1 MLGLPLMPAT
11 AEELKELVGRL
22 AVRSPSRSE
31 ATVQA
36 DVAMLLRLAPLALTP
51 DLVLEAPDGAGGR
64 IDVEVGSCAFE
75 LKRDLRPSR
84 VHREATDQLAGYLR
98 LRQAAEGERYVGVLS
113 DGARWELVH
122 LVDDV
127 PHEVSSFD
135 VDPADPDAVGL
146 VLWLEG
152 VLATSSSIR
161 PTPTE
166 VRRRLGAGTPAH
178 DLDAASLAVLYDR
191 HRDLP
196 TVRLKR
202 ELWAKLLTT
211 ALGTSF
217 TDEDALF
224 LEHTLL
230 VCSAKIIAHA
240 VIGIDPRDQARS
252 ASSLLNGHWF
262 REAQVSGVVDED
274 FFDWVAEV
282 PGGQPWVKTLARRL
296 GRFAWAEAEHDV
308 MKALYEAVIDAATRH
323 RLGEYYTPDWLA
335 EAIVRHV
342 VDEPLTHRVLDPSCG
357 SGTFLF
363 HAIRHHIAASDDAGR
378 SPAAALQSTCRQ
390 VLGLD
395 IHPVAV
401 TLARV
406 TYLLALGR
414 QRLADPDRG
423 AITVPVYLG
432 DSIQWG
438 QEQTLLSAEALAVP
452 IDAGASLFSSELRF
466 PRALVADAGRFD
478 ALVNDLAEAA
488 SRRPAGK
495 PLPSLAGTFRRHA
508 ISGADAEVLTET
520 FRQMCRLHDDGRDHI
535 WGYYVKNLARP
546 LWLADGPNRVDRL
559 VGNPP
564 WLAYRYLPAA
574 AKVEFRAM
582 SEQRGL
588 WAGSTVATNQDLSA
602 LFVARSVQLYLR
614 SEGRFGFVMPLAVLS
629 RRQYLG
635 FRSGRFPAEPEP
647 VAVAFGE
654 AWDLHAVK
662 PSFFP
667 VPASV
672 VFGRR
677 VAGDGAIPLAGPWV
691 TWAGRVPSPNASF
704 AELAERV
711 VVQRPEGG
719 PLTQGEAVS
728 PYGPRFAQGATV
740 VPRVLFIV
748 EPAPTGPLG
757 TGAGRRAVRSL
768 RSPGEKPPWK
778 SLPALEGVVEAE
790 FVRPLLVGESL
801 LPFAIRAPRLAVI
814 PYAHGRLL
822 DGSDVALDEFPGLS
836 HWWRE
841 AEDRWL
847 QHRSSDRLDLRGRL
861 DYRRGITQQLP
872 APAHR
877 VVYSG
882 SGMYL
887 AAARVTDPMA
897 IVEHKLYWAA
907 AGSAEEARYLAA
919 VLNSTT
925 LTQRVRPYQGRGEHN
940 PRDFDKYV
948 WRLPIPLFDPDDP
961 LHGRL
966 AGLGQEAE
974 ELVQATV
981 LPAGRRFEADRRL
994 VREALQAAGIA
1005 PALDR
1010 EVALLLERSDKV
1022 EPERR
1027 AFFASLNAGYQA
1039 LRDDPDGWA
1048 AVETERRAESG
1059 VLRDGMA

>member
-1 MLGLPLMPAT
+1 MLGMPLMPAT
-11 AEELKELVGRL
+11 AEELRELVGRL

-75 LKRDLRPSR
+75 LKRDLRASR
-84 VHREATDQLAGYLR
+84 LHRDATDQLAGYLR

-113 DGARWELVH
+113 DGARWELLH

-127 PHEVSSFD
+127 PQQVSTFE
-135 VDPADPDAVGL
+135 VDPGDPDPVGL

-152 VLATSSSIR
+152 VLATSSSIK

-191 HRDLP
+191 HRHQP

-217 TDEDALF
+217 TDEDQLF

-230 VCSAKIIAHA
+230 VCSAKIIAHG

-252 ASSLLNGHWF
+252 AASLLNGHWF

-282 PGGQPWVKTLARRL
+282 PGGHAWVKTLARRL
-296 GRFAWAEAEHDV
+296 GRFAWGEAEHDV

-335 EAIVRHV
+335 EAVVRHV
-342 VDEPLTHRVLDPSCG
+342 VDEPLTQRVLDPSCG

-363 HAIRHHIAASDDAGR
+363 HAIRHHIAASDAAGR
-378 SPAAALQSTCRQ
+378 SAAAALQSTCRQ

-414 QRLADPDRG
+414 ERLAHPDRG

-438 QEQTLLSAEALAVP
+438 QEQTLLSADALAVP
-452 IDAGASLFSSELRF
+452 TDAGASLFSSELRF
-466 PRALVADAGRFD
+466 PRDLVADASRFD
-478 ALVNDLAEAA
+478 AVVTDLAEGA
-488 SRRPAGK
+488 SRRRVGGP
-495 PLPSLAGTFRRHA
+495 PPSLTGTFRRHA
-508 ISGADAEVLTET
+508 ISGADAEVLTQT
-520 FRQMCRLHDDGRDHI
+520 FRQMCHLHDEGRDHI

-588 WAGSTVATNQDLSA
+588 WAGSAVTTNQDLSA

-635 FRSGRFPAEPEP
+635 FRNGRFPAEPEP

-677 VAGDGAIPLAGPWV
+677 VAGDGAVPLAGPWV
-691 TWAGRVPSPNASF
+691 EWAGRVPSANASF

-711 VVQRPEGG
+711 VVRRPEGG
-719 PLTQGEAVS
+719 PVTQGEAVS

-740 VPRVLFIV
+740 VPRVLFVV
-748 EPAPTGPLG
+748 EPAPAGPLG

-768 RSPGEKPPWK
+768 RSASEKQPWK
-778 SLPALEGVVEAE
+778 GLAALEGVVEAE

-801 LPFAIRAPRLAVI
+801 LPFAIREPRLAVI

-822 DGSDVALDEFPGLS
+822 DGADPALDEFPGLA

-841 AEDRWL
+841 AEERWL
-847 QHRSSDRLDLRGRL
+847 RHRSSEHLDLRGQL
-861 DYRRGITQQLP
+861 DYRRKLTQQLP
-872 APAHR
+872 AGAHR
-877 VVYSG
+877 VVYSKA
-882 SGMYL
+882 GMYL
-887 AAARVTDPMA
+887 AAARVGEQAALID
-897 IVEHKLYWAA
+897 HNLYWAA
-907 AGSAEEARYLAA
+907 AGSVEEARYLAA

-925 LTQRVRPYQGRGEHN
+925 LTDRVRPYQARGEHN
-940 PRDFDKYV
+940 PRHFDKYV
-948 WRLPIPLFDPDDP
+948 WRLPVPLFDAEDP
-961 LHGRL
+961 LHRRL
-966 AGLGQEAE
+966 AALGQEAE
-974 ELVQATV
+974 ELVGTV
-981 LPAGRRFEADRRL
+981 ALPPGRRFEADRRA
-994 VREALQAAGIA
+994 VREALAAGGIA

-1010 EVALLLERSDKV
+1010 EVALLLDRSDEV
-1022 EPERR
+1022 EPDRR
-1027 AFFASLNAGYQA
+1027 AFFTSLTTGYQT
-1039 LRDDPDGWA
+1039 LRDDPRSWA
-1048 AVETERRAESG
+1048 EIEVERRAESG
-1059 VLRDGMA
+1059 VLRDTSG